1 MCTSLE
7 FSAALSL
14 SLSAVLLHVVLGL
27 PRFLA
32 LLESIEEEN
41 YLMCKKAVMEMS
53 GEFLTWNLHCAVNFR
68 IVQFGQKSDVQ
79 CCWRQLG
86 NF

>member
-1 MCTSLE
+1 VYTSLE
-7 FSAALSL
+7 FFSAALSL
-14 SLSAVLLHVVLGL
+14 SLSAVLLHVVLGV

-53 GEFLTWNLHCAVNFR
+53 GEFLMWNFHCAVNF
-68 IVQFGQKSDVQ
+68 
-79 CCWRQLG
+79 
-86 NF
+86 